1 MPVSRLNIRFV
12 LITFLV
18 VLGLASI
25 ILAKNQL
32 AGSNI
37 EQILSKTH
45 GLPEQKLSDL
55 LPSKAHINIKID
67 KSEYKLYVYHSD
79 TLVKS
84 YPVVF
89 GGNPIDDKR
98 MQGDQC
104 TPEGNFKINS
114 KYPHKSWS
122 KFIWLN
128 YPTPDSWKKHKDA
141 KSKGYIPAEA
151 KIGGEIGIHG
161 VPNGMDFLIDI
172 KQNWTLGCIS
182 LKNKDVNEM
191 YPFIDKSTS
200 IKIQK

>member
-1 MPVSRLNIRFV
+1 MPVSRSRFRFI

-18 VLGLASI
+18 ILGLVSI

-32 AGSNI
+32 VTPNI
-37 EQILSKTH
+37 KQTLFKTGGH
-45 GLPEQKLSDL
+45 PEQQLADL
-55 LPSKAHINIKID
+55 LPVNAKINIKID
-67 KSEYKLYVYHSD
+67 KSDYKLYVFHKD

-104 TPEGNFKINS
+104 TPEGSFKINS

-128 YPTPDSWKKHKDA
+128 YPTSDSWEKHNAAKKE
-141 KSKGYIPAEA
+141 GLIPKNA

-161 VPNGMDFLIDI
+161 VPKGMDFLIDI

-182 LKNKDVNEM
+182 LKNKDINEI
-191 YPFIDKSTS
+191 YPFIDQNTP